1 MQLISKYVGNGLG
14 EHARRCYWKNTRYI
28 EIQRPKMVEI
38 YNANMGGVDVCDMML
53 STYRIRQKSNKYHM
67 HIIYYCI
74 SISVANSWLIYH
86 RRIAQQN
93 ISKMQQYTLIQFQS
107 LIASSSALEGKP
119 TTSTSLSRGRPS
131 LKFIIRRTS
140 YKTKASSSS
149 LAKWWYSF
157 RQSRLFTTVSRKS
170 RSL

>member
-1 MQLISKYVGNGLG
+1 M
-14 EHARRCYWKNTRYI
+14 I
-28 EIQRPKMVEI
+28 ER
-38 YNANMGGVDVCDMML
+38 YNANMGGVDVCDML
-53 STYRIRQKSNKYHM
+53 STYRIRQKSNKYYT

-74 SISVANSWLIYH
+74 SISMANSWLIYH
-86 RRIAQQN
+86 RHMAQQT
-93 ISKMQQYTLIQFQS
+93 ISKMQQYTSIQFQS

-119 TTSTSLSRGRPS
+119 TSSTSLSRGRPS
-131 LKFIIRRTS
+131 LKFVTWRTS